1 MNLNVIQVTK
11 LIKEKQLMD
20 SLKELVLEIF
30 LENFDEKR
38 KRKVFLT
45 DFILHVK
52 VVLNFLKND

>member
-52 VVLNFLKND
+52 VVLNFF

>member
-38 KRKVFLT
+38 KRKVFMT

-52 VVLNFLKND
+52 VVLNFFKND

>member
-52 VVLNFLKND
+52 VVLNFFKND

>member
-38 KRKVFLT
+38 KKKVFLT

-52 VVLNFLKND
+52 VVLNFFKND